1 MAEARLLVR
10 AVGPMVSIQDTGRL
24 GHLRYG
30 VCASGPMD
38 RFAYACAVA
47 AVLSEHDSAVI
58 EISLGGLVLEC
69 VSGEITIALAGA
81 CFSVSLNN
89 QTLSSWCVATLGPGD
104 VLTVRAGDWGSFSYL
119 GFAGQL
125 QCESWL
131 NSSAT
136 HTLSGFG
143 GGSLH
148 QGQELVIDS
157 TAVLGDREGSLPIPE
172 IAQPV
177 HRLQVVKGPQ
187 DKYFTEKSIDDFFN
201 TTYTLSAAY
210 DRMGVQLDG
219 QQLRMHDALS
229 IPSEP
234 VLRGS
239 VQVSGDGSP
248 TILLADHQTTGG
260 YPKIAT
266 LVSTDA
272 DRLVQ
277 LRSGQSVKFISIRPD
292 EAVQITREVSAS
304 RADYIEQLKQPR
316 ETLEHQ
322 LMRHNLI
329 DGAVTG
335 HEE

>member
-1 MAEARLLVR
+1 
-10 AVGPMVSIQDTGRL
+10 MVSIQDAGRQ

-47 AVLSEHDSAVI
+47 AVDSEPDSAVI
-58 EISLGGLVLEC
+58 EISLGGLILEC
-69 VSGEITIALAGA
+69 VSGELTIALAGA

-89 QTLSSWCVATLGPGD
+89 QRLSPWCVATLGPGD
-104 VLTVRAGDWGSFSYL
+104 VLSVRAGDWGSFSYL

-125 QCESWL
+125 QCTTWL
-131 NSSAT
+131 KSCAT

-143 GGSLH
+143 GGSLS

-157 TAVLGDREGSLPIPE
+157 TVVLHNREGSLSIPE
-172 IAQPV
+172 FAQPL
-177 HRLQVVKGPQ
+177 HQLQVVKGPQ
-187 DKYFTEKSIDDFFN
+187 DKYFTEQSIHDFFN

-210 DRMGVQLDG
+210 DRMGVLLDG
-219 QQLRMHDALS
+219 QKLSMQDALS

-239 VQVSGDGSP
+239 VQVSGEGSP
-248 TILLADHQTTGG
+248 TVLLADHQTTGG

-266 LVSTDA
+266 LVSTGA
-272 DRLVQ
+272 DRLAQ
-277 LRSGQSVKFISIRPD
+277 LRSRQSVNFQCVRAD
-292 EAVQITREVSAS
+292 EAVQICREASAS
-304 RADYIEQLKQPR
+304 RADYIAQLKQPR
-316 ETLEHQ
+316 DTLENK

-329 DGAVTG
+329 DGVVTG
-335 HEE
+335 HDG